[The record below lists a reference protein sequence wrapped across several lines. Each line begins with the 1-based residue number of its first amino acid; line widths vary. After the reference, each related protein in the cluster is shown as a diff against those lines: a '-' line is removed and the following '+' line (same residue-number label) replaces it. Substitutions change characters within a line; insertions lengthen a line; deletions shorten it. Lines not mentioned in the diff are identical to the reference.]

1 MGSLL
6 DFVLGV
12 YFHIIMARQLR
23 LEFPGALYHITSR
36 GNNKQE
42 IFLDEEDR
50 RDFLDLTGKEIE
62 QKRWKCYA
70 YCIMDNHYHLVIETP
85 EGNLVSGMRRLNA
98 VYSQMFNRK
107 HGRHGHLFQGRYKSL
122 IVEREGYLLEL
133 CRYVVLNPVR
143 AGIVDQPEQW
153 EWSSFNSTVGLRAGP
168 RWLDT
173 KGVLELFSHD
183 ETEARAQY
191 RLFVLDGIGGPSP
204 WEKIKGQIWLG
215 RKGFLEDMDGRIN
228 KESINNVPIT
238 QTVPTRPTKI
248 EVLNTVGSEYFVSL
262 DEIMDRRDAR
272 AYKAAVYL
280 LRRIA
285 NLELKAVAEEFGI
298 STTRVSK
305 IQGEIERMDKTDLKL
320 LKLLRKYKVKQ

>member
-1 MGSLL
+1 
-6 DFVLGV
+6 
-12 YFHIIMARQLR
+12 MARQLR

-42 IFLDEEDR
+42 VFLDDEDR

-62 QKRWKCYA
+62 QQKWKCYA

-98 VYSQMFNRK
+98 VYSQIFNRK
-107 HGRHGHLFQGRYKSL
+107 HGRVGHLFQGRYKSL

-153 EWSSFNSTVGLRAGP
+153 EWSSFNDTVGLRAEP

-183 ETEARAQY
+183 ETEAHAQY

-215 RKGFLEDMDGRIN
+215 SKEFLEDMDGRIN

-248 EVLNTVGSEYFVSL
+248 EVLNSVGSEYCVEL

-280 LRRIA
+280 LRRVA

-305 IQGEIERMDKTDLKL
+305 IQGEIERMDKIDLKL